1 MPSMYSRPCTNVWTT
16 AMRGK
21 RILVISAF
29 AESIAEKT
37 HPREN
42 LRRGSVPRMYHN
54 HDPSQTHASN
64 DAREFSVELAEFLR
78 SWIRWRTRMTSPR
91 VCGGTP
97 I

>member
-1 MPSMYSRPCTNVWTT
+1 
-16 AMRGK
+16 MRGK

-29 AESIAEKT
+29 AESIAENP

-54 HDPSQTHASN
+54 HDPPQTHASN
-64 DAREFSVELAEFLR
+64 DAREFSVELAESFAELDKVKDTYDVALV
-78 SWIRWRTRMTSPR
+78 SA
-91 VCGGTP
+91 GGTP